1 MTLEEFEK
9 SLAQNGEGSKKG
21 DGDDRSDEKRKRR
34 KHHHHHHHH
43 PPKRHHNQEPA
54 DEDQRKHKR
63 SRHSEDGGG
72 KQHPESERS
81 RRRRHSKH
89 RESLDTAKDEED
101 EWVEKGTNTKT
112 AGEADLQLQSS
123 PGGLKRDSWMEAP
136 TALDIDYTQRGV
148 RKPPEPTTSKPLRP
162 DFELKIHENELN
174 KHHLQDLA
182 DGKDIE
188 EIEDEPAQHEVDY
201 TFGDSGAQWRMTK
214 LKAVY
219 READESGRGIDDIAL
234 ERYGDLRAFDDAR
247 EEQTE
252 LERRD
257 TYGRGYV
264 GKEKPSGELFQER
277 KMDAG
282 LRRHNERTDNA
293 QEEEELP
300 QGERIETTSLPART
314 VPLDQ
319 TALNRLKAQMMKAKL
334 RGSPDAAKLEDE
346 YNITLSSFA
355 NRKEPEVVV
364 LGAMESRMLA
374 GSRRGEVKAVDNRR
388 GRERGLVEE
397 NEEMSIEDMVREE
410 KRTKGQAG
418 GEGRRFAERIAKDGK
433 FDVRL
438 PFHDLIVWIS
448 DLDYRMTWNTWM
460 RTPTNSPSVSR
471 NPKSISRTW
480 LSTTFRR

>member
-9 SLAQNGEGSKKG
+9 SLAETNQAKKKDHEDHLG
-21 DGDDRSDEKRKRR
+21 DKRKRG
-34 KHHHHHHHH
+34 HHHHHHHQRRPRRDDH
-43 PPKRHHNQEPA
+43 ESNDG
-54 DEDQRKHKR
+54 DERRRK
-63 SRHSEDGGG
+63 
-72 KQHPESERS
+72 
-81 RRRRHSKH
+81 RRRHSEH
-89 RESLDTAKDEED
+89 DDQAHNEQRTQRHGRYHHGASYNIAKNKEE
-101 EWVEKGTNTKT
+101 EWVEKA
-112 AGEADLQLQSS
+112 AGAQNRTENGDDMHQIS
-123 PGGLKRDSWMEAP
+123 PSGLKRDSWMEAP
-136 TALDIDYTQRGV
+136 SALDVDYTQMGV
-148 RKPPEPTTSKPLRP
+148 KRPVEPTTSKSLRP

-182 DGKDIE
+182 EGKDIE
-188 EIEDEPAQHEVDY
+188 DTKDKPAQHEVDY

-219 READESGRGIDDIAL
+219 RESEDSGRDVDDAAL
-234 ERYGDLRAFDDAR
+234 ERYGDLQAFDDAR

-277 KMDAG
+277 KIASGLQRDNTKTAG
-282 LRRHNERTDNA
+282 EHEIK
-293 QEEEELP
+293 ELP
-300 QGERIETTSLPART
+300 QGEIMNTGTASTQT

-334 RGSPDAAKLEDE
+334 RGSSNAAKLEAD
-346 YNITLSSFA
+346 YNIAISSFA

-374 GSRRGEVKAVDNRR
+374 GSRGGEVKAVENRR

-397 NEEMSIEDMVREE
+397 NEDMSIEDMVREE
-410 KRTKGQAG
+410 KRTRGQAG
-418 GEGRRFAERIAKDGK
+418 GEGQRFAERIAKDGK

-438 PFHDLIVWIS
+438 S
-448 DLDYRMTWNTWM
+448 
-460 RTPTNSPSVSR
+460 
-471 NPKSISRTW
+471 
-480 LSTTFRR
+480 